1 MRPKMVVRAITG
13 GAYGIIRS
21 LGFIGCVVIGIMA
34 LVVIV
39 NVVGRF
45 LFEQPLK
52 GTVELVQ
59 AMMIIVAFFAIPY
72 TARKKGHVRVT
83 LIVSRFPK
91 RIQGVVRSIGF
102 FLSAGIFAVI
112 TYQAIVNTIYYMRNL
127 HETTSILF
135 IPLAPFRLI
144 MALGCLILCIQLLL
158 DMLQSTQTEE
168 GQKDDGRK

>member
-1 MRPKMVVRAITG
+1 MRPKTVVGPITVG
-13 GAYGIIRS
+13 VYGIIRS
-21 LGFIGCVVIGIMA
+21 LGFIGCVGIGIIA
-34 LVVIV
+34 FVVIV

-52 GTVELVQ
+52 GTVELVEG
-59 AMMIIVAFFAIPY
+59 MMIIVAFFAIPY
-72 TARKKGHVRVT
+72 TAREKGHVRVT

-91 RIQGVVRSIGF
+91 RVQDVVRSIGY
-102 FLSAGIFAVI
+102 FLSAGIIFVI
-112 TYQAIVNTIYYMRNL
+112 TYQAIVHTIYYMRNL
-127 HETTSILF
+127 NETTSILF

-158 DMLQSTQTEE
+158 NMVQSTQTEE